1 VSTSPA
7 PKRPAPRRTRREPK
21 ASQPEPKFLVI
32 GKVLRPQGIRG
43 ELRLEIHT
51 DSPTH
56 LDDIETVYIGEKRK
70 PYTLLGYRLHQ
81 GVLLIT
87 IEGSDDRSTA
97 DTFRG
102 QLVSVKFEEAAPLKA
117 GEFYHH
123 QVVGLTVVTDEGE
136 TLGQVSEI
144 ITTGANDV
152 YVVAGEGG
160 EVLLPA
166 IKSVVLK
173 IEPPQMVVHLLEG
186 LR

>member
-1 VSTSPA
+1 MSPRSTRAS
-7 PKRPAPRRTRREPK
+7 KERPASKDEP
-21 ASQPEPKFLVI
+21 QYLTI
-32 GKVLRPQGIRG
+32 GKVLRPHGIRG

-56 LDDIETVYIGEKRK
+56 LDDVEKVYIGEKRK
-70 PYTLLGYRLHQ
+70 AYPLLGYRLHQ

-87 IEGSDDRSTA
+87 IKGVEDRTLA
-97 DTFRG
+97 ETFRE
-102 QLVSVKFEEAAPLKA
+102 QLVAVKMADAAPLKE

-123 QVVGLTVVTDEGE
+123 QILGLNVVTDEGE
-136 TLGQVSEI
+136 ALGQVSEI

-152 YVVAGEGG
+152 YVVQGQGG

-173 IEPPQMVVHLLEG
+173 IEPPQMTVHLPEG